1 MKTAAIFSALLG
13 LASAAAVDLTKRA
26 SPLDVKVEQLGNTGF
41 KASITNTGDSALRV
55 LKTGSILDSAP
66 VEKARISQNAK
77 SVPFTGPR
85 FFIHT
90 ENLSDSAFQVI
101 AAGETVE
108 VEWDAAQ
115 WHDLGA
121 GGDFDIATTGSLQY
135 ANEGSNTIVGQVVYS
150 SDTIQAKVDG
160 TQAAEVFSAFKIAQ
174 HEKRVTVQ
182 NDCSGTKKTAV
193 TNAISKAKS
202 YAQSASSA
210 ATAGTRLNQYF
221 HSTSSSTKST
231 VASVFD
237 KTASQFSSSTS
248 GAVKLYCT
256 DVGNWCT
263 DGVVAYTQPGSSE
276 YIVLC
281 DYWFQFPASSTSCH
295 AADQPYVLVHEATHL
310 VAVKGTDDVCYGY
323 EGCVTSISASQSLNN
338 ADSYALYSNG
348 ILANC

>member
-1 MKTAAIFSALLG
+1 M
-13 LASAAAVDLTKRA
+13 
-26 SPLDVKVEQLGNTGF
+26 
-41 KASITNTGDSALRV
+41 
-55 LKTGSILDSAP
+55 
-66 VEKARISQNAK
+66 
-77 SVPFTGPR
+77 
-85 FFIHT
+85 
-90 ENLSDSAFQVI
+90 I

-121 GGDFDIATTGSLQY
+121 GGAFDIATTGSLQY

-182 NDCSGTKKTAV
+182 NDCSGSRKTAV

-263 DGVVAYTQPGSSE
+263 DGVVAYTQPGGSE

-281 DYWFQFPASSTSCH
+281 DYWFQFPASSTACH